1 MKDVVVSGRTLPRGW
16 SLAAGES
23 RQVAE
28 DRWEVQIAVLTRS
41 RQIESY
47 TWAPYERQHGL
58 PCLSEFT
65 RSFYDPVRPWF

>member
-41 RQIESY
+41 GQIEAY
-47 TWAPYERQHGL
+47 TWAPYGVQHGL
-58 PCLSEFT
+58 PLLSEVT
-65 RSFYDPVRPWF
+65 GSFYDPVRPWF